1 MENKYYQIY
10 IDSIIDLASSIVIKC
25 EEAAKSL
32 NQWVLSFTNA
42 SFDELNPRTWKYYK
56 NICGDYFETDERMY
70 VISLDSLEE
79 IEFSKES
86 LEYHRAT
93 KKAYAFGTTYYKEL
107 VERYPNQEQLI
118 HGILYPADLEVAIA
132 AADGQILAYPA
143 NLVEVN
149 EPSLIPK
156 LQEWINGF
164 QRRWHNAQYQN
175 TDNLYVASMLGVMY
189 SQMPGAIE
197 NIRLDACFTH
207 EVHSYHVQQ
216 YLASHSK
223 LDRYMPYLT
232 RSQAMFFYHNLTYI
246 ENNSGREEIFDE
258 LLKRTFTERGLAMGH
273 FSLMHSTA
281 LMPDESLTP
290 EIVFEKVPLNTSGNI
305 DNKNQFSLKEIL
317 DIEDILLK
325 SNMRYRDD
333 EEIKITELATY
344 TLNPNVP
351 TKLLQSTVVDYTDS
365 ERYQLADIL
374 LQHWLWFSYKDLYKA
389 YISFTIP
396 ANGMRMSL
404 NPLDA
409 FAFYAYALCK
419 GLGIEL
425 DKLPTVTCKRV
436 QRLPAPPLSSLR
448 AVCEKK
454 YVSDEFLAEVKAMMP
469 STFEMISVD
478 AFHRQCVEL
487 FKVANEQYS
496 LTSMEERMTSRG
508 QKEAAICRLW
518 GDEQFTLGD
527 YPDQYYADWFT
538 ARNIVV
544 RDLTESQ
551 LAEIAKV
558 ILSEATGIVLG
569 ATITLK
575 DIQRA
580 MRDLLLDLSSYSI
593 QAALSINTSPVLH
606 AGFVAVRPDE
616 MTFKGDSHQN
626 LQIAMADPRNIKTYG
641 LQHKLMDL
649 NEYTKLSMSKY
660 DTFGRHE
667 LGLPVAKITLPTKDI
682 YGNDIANI
690 KISRRLEVSAGFNT
704 IVDMQAPNPRNLT
717 IVPGMER
724 FLQLPLQEQVD
735 SYVDTWAK

>member
-10 IDSIIDLASSIVIKC
+10 IDSIIDLASSIVLKC
-25 EEAAKSL
+25 DEAAKSL
-32 NQWVLSFTNA
+32 NQWVLTFTSA

-56 NICGDYFETDERMY
+56 NICGDYFETDEKMY
-70 VISLDSLEE
+70 ITSLDSLEE
-79 IEFSKES
+79 VEFSKET

-118 HGILYPADLEVAIA
+118 HGILYPANIEEAIA
-132 AADGQILAYPA
+132 ADDGQILAYPPS
-143 NLVEVN
+143 LVEMH

-164 QRRWHNAQYQN
+164 YRRWHNVQYQN
-175 TDNLYVASMLGVMY
+175 TDNLYTASMLGVLY

-223 LDRYMPYLT
+223 LDKYMPYLT

-258 LLKRTFTERGLAMGH
+258 LLKRTFTERNLPIGH
-273 FSLMHSTA
+273 FSLMHSTE

-290 EIVFEKVPLNTSGNI
+290 SIVFEKTPLNTPGNI
-305 DNKNQFSLKEIL
+305 DNKNQFTLKEIL
-317 DIEDILLK
+317 DIEDVLLK
-325 SNMRYRDD
+325 SNTRYRDD
-333 EEIKITELATY
+333 EEIKINELATY

-351 TKLLQSTVVDYTDS
+351 TKLLQSTVIDYTDS

-374 LQHWLWFSYKDLYKA
+374 LQHWLWFSYKDLYRA
-389 YISFTIP
+389 FISFVIP
-396 ANGMRMSL
+396 ANGVRLSL
-404 NPLDA
+404 TPLDA
-409 FAFYAYALCK
+409 FAFYAYAFCK
-419 GLGIEL
+419 GLGVTL
-425 DKLPTVTCKRV
+425 DKLPTVVCKRV
-436 QRLPAPPLSSLR
+436 QRLPSPPLSSLR
-448 AVCEKK
+448 EVCETK
-454 YVSDEFLAEVKAMMP
+454 YVPDSFLAEVKAKMP
-469 STFEMISVD
+469 TAFEMISVE
-478 AFHRQCVEL
+478 AFYRHCSEL
-487 FKVANEQYS
+487 FKVANEQFS
-496 LTSMEERMTSRG
+496 LTAVEERMTARA

-527 YPDQYYADWFT
+527 YADQNYADWFT
-538 ARNIVV
+538 ARSIVV
-544 RDLTESQ
+544 RDLSEPQ

-558 ILSEATGIVLG
+558 ILSEATGSVLSNN
-569 ATITLK
+569 ITLK

-606 AGFVAVRPDE
+606 AGFVSVRPDE
-616 MTFKGDSHQN
+616 LTFKGDSYMN
-626 LQIAMADPRNIKTYG
+626 YPIAIADPQNAKTQG
-641 LQHKLMDL
+641 KQHTLVDL
-649 NEYTKLSMSKY
+649 NEFTKLTTSRY
-660 DTFGRHE
+660 ETFSLHNFNLSE
-667 LGLPVAKITLPTKDI
+667 AKITLPTKDI

-690 KISRRLEVSAGFNT
+690 KIARRLEVRADFNA
-704 IVDMQAPNPRNLT
+704 IVDLQAPNPRNLT
-717 IVPGMER
+717 VVPGMEK
-724 FLQLPLQEQVD
+724 FLQLPLQEQID